1 MRTPDNPVPG
11 LSGCGQ
17 VALHKFRKDIFPQ
30 QGVQIRC
37 LHRILY
43 YAHVGRYA
51 SAAVNCPARA
61 ECPVGRRRDRVGQR
75 VSSVSRAI
83 PAFDVRTLNF
93 PARRRM
99 IAGDDQTQ
107 GRPVRKQVLP
117 LHQPFSETAAPDDYR
132 AVPVL
137 QRSAHDFAGRCRPFV
152 DQYDKPP
159 FGRKYRIPADGMD
172 DGRDAAAFGR
182 NDPRAFGQEKTGQSD
197 RLINSPPP
205 LPRRSR
211 ISSFGRSS
219 SS

>member
-1 MRTPDNPVPG
+1 
-11 LSGCGQ
+11 
-17 VALHKFRKDIFPQ
+17 
-30 QGVQIRC
+30 
-37 LHRILY
+37 
-43 YAHVGRYA
+43 
-51 SAAVNCPARA
+51 
-61 ECPVGRRRDRVGQR
+61 
-75 VSSVSRAI
+75 
-83 PAFDVRTLNF
+83 
-93 PARRRM
+93 M

-197 RLINSPPP
+197 RLIQQSSAIAPKIENQLLRTIQFFVSP
-205 LPRRSR
+205 LHLSQGRLTETDQFDVSHRRIDPVGQFDGGDRNFPSDD
-211 ISSFGRSS
+211 FV
-219 SS
+219 